1 MVSLQITVYT
11 KDDCGDCARTK
22 KLLAQKGIPHETK
35 HVAEDNAELI
45 ASLRAISDAKG
56 IPLGMPMVEVTN
68 LDLGETEQWFGHRP
82 DMVLQHIINPTRGRG

>member
-1 MVSLQITVYT
+1 MSLQITVYT

-56 IPLGMPMVEVTN
+56 VPLGMPMVEVTD

-82 DMVLQHIINPTRGRG
+82 DMVLQHIINKKRRC